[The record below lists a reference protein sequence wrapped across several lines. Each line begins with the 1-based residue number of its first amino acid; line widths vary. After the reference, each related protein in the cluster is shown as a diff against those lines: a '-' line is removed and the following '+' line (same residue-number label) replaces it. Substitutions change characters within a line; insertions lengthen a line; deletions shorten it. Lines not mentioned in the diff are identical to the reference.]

1 MSTFSGI
8 STALSAMYAQRQ
20 ALDVNGQNIAN
31 ANTEGYTRQR
41 VELNSVG
48 GVVTPAVHSL
58 SDGLGNGVT
67 AAGVTRLRDAFL
79 ESRGQIEHAKF
90 AFLAGQ
96 EEIHA
101 RIEEVFNEPSD
112 TGLQAQLSDY
122 WNAWHDVV
130 NQPGD
135 LAARAQ
141 LLQRGGTVA
150 DSMRSSDDALD
161 SLWNSTAAQLDSY
174 VTEVNTAADTVAQLN
189 KAIVRATAAGLP
201 ASELADKRD
210 GLVLRLAELTGATSK
225 ALDNGAVDVHLGG
238 AKLVDGAS
246 ARELR
251 VAGGGSLRD
260 VMADPV
266 ANAVALQ
273 WKDSGADAGVTSGQL
288 ASSLQSLN
296 KVLPDYAAKL
306 DEVATKLASTVNT
319 QHVKGYDLNGA
330 AGADFFTPTTG
341 TVITAA
347 TITVGVADPAK
358 VAVSSVPP
366 RVETDPITGVVL
378 PPKGNL
384 DAGNAD
390 VLAGLANAAD
400 GPDRFYRESVTAL
413 GVASQAAQ
421 RRTAIQASVTQN
433 NDAQRL
439 SQSGVSLDEEMAN
452 MLLYQRAYQAATQ
465 MINTINGTF
474 DSLFSMI
481 RG

>member
-67 AAGVTRLRDAFL
+67 ASGVTRLRDAFL
-79 ESRGQIEHAKF
+79 ESRGQIEHAKL
-90 AFLAGQ
+90 AQLAGQ
-96 EEIHA
+96 EAIHT

-112 TGLQAQLSDY
+112 IGIQSQLSDY

-150 DSMRSSDDALD
+150 DSLRSSDDALD
-161 SLWNSTAAQLDSY
+161 SLWNSTADQLDSY

-210 GLVLRLAELTGATSK
+210 GLVLRLAELTGSTSK
-225 ALDNGAVDVHLGG
+225 TLGNGAVDVHLGG
-238 AKLVDGAS
+238 AKLVDGGT
-246 ARELR
+246 ARELK

-273 WKDSGADAGVTSGQL
+273 WRDSSTDAGIASGEL

-296 KVLPDYAAKL
+296 KVLPEYAAKL
-306 DEVATKLASTVNT
+306 DGVAARLASTVNT
-319 QHVKGYDLNGA
+319 QHTRGYDLNGA
-330 AGADFFTPTTG
+330 AGGDFFTPTTG

-347 TITVGVADPAK
+347 TIKVGLTDPAE
-358 VAVSSVPP
+358 VAASSVAPATG
-366 RVETDPITGVVL
+366 TDPDTGL
-378 PPKGNL
+378 PLPVKGNL

-390 VLAGLANAAD
+390 VLGGFAKAD
-400 GPDRFYRESVTAL
+400 GGPDRFYRETVTAL

-421 RRTAIQASVTQN
+421 RRTTIQAGVTQN
-433 NDAQRL
+433 NDAQRAA
-439 SQSGVSLDEEMAN
+439 QSGVSLDEEMAN